1 MYLFKNKISKYLA
14 ILVGAFLL
22 SVSFQQSAFATTAD
36 ASNFV
41 NDLAERVIA
50 IVKRKDLSEKDK
62 EMKLNDIFVKSID
75 TKWIGRFSMGK
86 YWRSLN
92 PNQKSSY
99 LNLYSDYLAGLY
111 VPNFRK
117 YTGNVIK
124 INGSK
129 EVRPNEYLV
138 QTELTDPLNSLNIKI
153 DYRLVMKDSGFEN
166 FIIFDVIAEGVSL
179 ITSQRAE
186 INSVMEKNNFNYLM
200 DLLTKKT
207 EAHSK

>member
-1 MYLFKNKISKYLA
+1 MRLFTNKISKYLA
-14 ILVGAFLL
+14 TIVGAFLL
-22 SVSFQQSAFATTAD
+22 SLSFQQSAFATTAD

-41 NDLAERVIA
+41 NDLAERVIS
-50 IVKRKDLSEKDK
+50 IVKRKDLSEQDK
-62 EMKLNDIFVKSID
+62 EKKLHDIFVKSID

-124 INGSK
+124 IYGSQ

-153 DYRLVMKDSGFEN
+153 NYRLMKKDSGFEN

-186 INSVMEKNNFNYLM
+186 INSVMEKNNFNHLM

-207 EAHSK
+207 EAYRK